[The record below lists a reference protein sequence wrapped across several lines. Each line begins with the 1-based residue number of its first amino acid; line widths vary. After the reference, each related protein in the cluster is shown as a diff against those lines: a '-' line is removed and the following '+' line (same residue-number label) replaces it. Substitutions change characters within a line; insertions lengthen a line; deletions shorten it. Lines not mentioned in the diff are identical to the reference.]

1 MNPLLARPS
10 GRGVSMRG
18 TAMQIPSAPSLHVRW
33 LDLCL
38 FPLVAACAPA
48 PSPSSVTPTASGP
61 AQRAA
66 ITAYHGLT
74 STVFAVA
81 WSPDGTRIVSGGNDN
96 TIQVWN
102 ATTGQRLV
110 TYTGHLGSVWA
121 VAWSP
126 DGRRIASGGNDS
138 TVQVWDGASAH
149 RLLTFTRHTA
159 PVRGV
164 AWSPDGTRIAS
175 ASQDGTVQVWDA
187 KSGRHVLI
195 YRCQTAPIW
204 AVAWSPDG
212 VCLASATGNSSDEQ
226 QRETMQVWNAT
237 TGHLFISYPVPSS
250 AGEASGTFTLAW
262 SPNGAR
268 IASGGA
274 DTVVHLWSVPLCMP

>member
-81 WSPDGTRIVSGGNDN
+81 WSPDG
-96 TIQVWN
+96 
-102 ATTGQRLV
+102 
-110 TYTGHLGSVWA
+110 
-121 VAWSP
+121 
-126 DGRRIASGGNDS
+126 RRIASGGNDS

-195 YRCQTAPIW
+195 YRGQTAPIW

-212 VCLASATGNSSDEQ
+212 VCLASATGNTSDEHP
-226 QRETMQVWNAT
+226 RETVQVWIAVT
-237 TGHLFISYPVPSS
+237 VHRLMSYPILSS
-250 AGEASGTFTLAW
+250 TAYADGTLSMAW
-262 SPNGAR
+262 SPDGKHL
-268 IASGGA
+268 ASGGA
-274 DTVVHLWSVPLCMP
+274 DTIVHFWNAPSLCRR